1 MENELTI
8 GTKSMVSLVSENPLG
23 DLIKPLSHEILQFN
37 NKIRAKL
44 SDGPAVLFQAVTRF
58 LLIYVLGYILI
69 KFLST
74 TYAQYVIY
82 PSIHRLKRC
91 RNRGIYHCFF
101 VERYVIIF
109 LSIGGRYFYAEG
121 NQSETETVLSG
132 QDFA

>member
-69 KFLST
+69 
-74 TYAQYVIY
+74 
-82 PSIHRLKRC
+82 
-91 RNRGIYHCFF
+91 
-101 VERYVIIF
+101 
-109 LSIGGRYFYAEG
+109 
-121 NQSETETVLSG
+121 
-132 QDFA
+132 